1 VINSNIASEF
11 NFPYYPQFLNIF
23 DLFKLIILKLIINNN
38 YYIVGLLSVSNV
50 SEKLEDKESKISSL
64 DRKLLKILLQ
74 PNGDVKSSK
83 TLAAKLGIPITT
95 VRRRR
100 KRLESTLLKLHYVLD
115 IEKFGWRRV
124 DFFIAIKNG
133 MVNAVASK
141 LLDSDEVTYVGKSI
155 GEHTIDLRVEA
166 IVKDNTAVLDIL
178 EKIKA
183 MDGVN
188 DVVWSEIVSVVGRKI
203 SIPSSIIDKI

>member
-1 VINSNIASEF
+1 MSR
-11 NFPYYPQFLNIF
+11 
-23 DLFKLIILKLIINNN
+23 
-38 YYIVGLLSVSNV
+38 
-50 SEKLEDKESKISSL
+50 KLEEKDANISDL

-74 PNGDVKSSK
+74 PNGDSKSSK
-83 TLAAKLGIPITT
+83 TLSAQLGIPITT

-100 KRLESTLLKLHYVLD
+100 KRLEGTFLKLHYVLD

-124 DFFIAIKNG
+124 DFFIAIRNG
-133 MVNAVASK
+133 MVNAVATK

-155 GEHTIDLRVEA
+155 GEHTIDLRVET
-166 IVKDNTAVLDIL
+166 IVKDNASVLNVL

-183 MDGVN
+183 MEGVN

-203 SIPSSIIDKI
+203 SIPGSIIDKI